1 MKINTQGDIEGHEK
15 TFENPTSN
23 HGTIVS
29 SEKSQSTRG
38 SIGPQLKTRDYLAR
52 LNPEHLRAVK
62 YGIKPGNAKP
72 EIGKLAKPF
81 MRPAISG

>member
-1 MKINTQGDIEGHEK
+1 MGHEK

-38 SIGPQLKTRDYLAR
+38 SISPQEKTWDYLAR
-52 LNPEHLRAVK
+52 LNPEQLRAVK

-72 EIGKLAKPF
+72 EIGKLRCALV
-81 MRPAISG
+81 R